1 MAKKVLLYEGLNILL
16 TGIKNGEVAV
26 GRVKEGG
33 IVPASTIQGVISL
46 ANMPKGA
53 LERMVIV
60 PNAAARKTLTKE
72 QIQAG
77 DTCKEEDT
85 GIMYF
90 VVDDSKLATD
100 EGWEVYSAGSA
111 VEASHSRTADTATKA
126 TNDSEGNNIAATYL
140 KSEDLVPI
148 TESEI
153 RAMFE

>member
-1 MAKKVLLYEGLNILL
+1 MAKKVLLYEGLNILM
-16 TGIKNGEVAV
+16 TGIKSGEIAV
-26 GRVKEGG
+26 GRVKESG

-46 ANMPKGA
+46 ANIPKGA
-53 LERMVIV
+53 QERLVIV
-60 PNAAARKTLTKE
+60 PNETARKALTKE

-77 DTCKEEDT
+77 DTGKEMDT
-85 GIMYF
+85 GKMYF
-90 VVDDSKLATD
+90 VVDDNKLATD

-111 VEASHSRTADTATKA
+111 TEASHATTADTATKA
-126 TNDSEGNNIAATYL
+126 TNDSEGNNIAATYI

>member
-1 MAKKVLLYEGLNILL
+1 MAKKVLLYEGLNILM
-16 TGIKNGEVAV
+16 TGIKSGEIAV

-46 ANMPKGA
+46 ANIPKGA
-53 LERMVIV
+53 QERLVIV
-60 PNAAARKTLTKE
+60 PNETARKALTKE

-77 DTCKEEDT
+77 DTCKEMDT
-85 GIMYF
+85 GKMYY

-111 VEASHSRTADTATKA
+111 VEASHSKTSDTATKA
-126 TNDSEGNNIAATYL
+126 INDSEGNNIAATYL